1 MCVWCERQLTLCR
14 KFTLPTPLG
23 KIYWDVVWNA
33 FRSSKIRSSILSDNG
48 VLWVSLGPKPGT
60 QGGHPRSGRK
70 PAGNTD
76 EASHWHLLRL
86 RPTAARDKISAAV
99 LTLSSTCVRCCC
111 DVHTSMMLV
120 HSDFFQDSLRSCADA
135 YYVQRFRKG
144 SLVLGA
150 VKIRKLA

>member
-48 VLWVSLGPKPGT
+48 VLWGKFGPKTGYARRASPEW
-60 QGGHPRSGRK
+60 K
-70 PAGNTD
+70 KACWITD